1 MVPGFQFLLSCVRYV
16 CVDLG
21 DKRTGL
27 ACGDTVTGVVT
38 AVKVVEVSVGLEG
51 GRVLVRELARE
62 VRALGAGAL
71 VVGLPI
77 NMDDSE
83 GPRAKKVRGL
93 GDALGKE
100 TGLGVFYQDERLTSA
115 DADWQMARTGM
126 TRGEKKQRR
135 DALAA
140 ATILRDFLAELA
152 RKASNERN
160 EERGT
165 EEVGG

>member
-1 MVPGFQFLLSCVRYV
+1 M
-16 CVDLG
+16 
-21 DKRTGL
+21 
-27 ACGDTVTGVVT
+27 
-38 AVKVVEVSVGLEG
+38 KVVELSVGLEG

-100 TGLGVFYQDERLTSA
+100 TGLEVFYQDERLTSA

-140 ATILRDFLAELA
+140 ATILRDFLSELS
-152 RKASNERN
+152 RKTADERN
-160 EERGT
+160 QGLGT
-165 EEVGG
+165 EDEVG